1 MVHQKAI
8 ITGSWIKMVS
18 HFHTQ
23 RECGAA
29 FADYTFNLSSRSLTQ
44 MNRTHSFSHHIVYQ
58 TTYFQSITNPLSSII
73 NMLISRW
80 HGPTRHMLPGKI
92 ISHAM
97 LRGYLFNKQYSPSRV
112 KKKDR
117 REPTSFG
124 KPLVQVLST
133 ENFSSEKH
141 TAEAYNV
148 QDLKTLLL
156 PGSKFTHTHGCHSR
170 ER

>member
-58 TTYFQSITNPLSSII
+58 TTYFQFITNSQSSII

-80 HGPTRHMLPGKI
+80 QDPTRHMLPARI
-92 ISHAM
+92 ISHAII
-97 LRGYLFNKQYSPSRV
+97 RGYLFNKQYSPSRV
-112 KKKDR
+112 KKNR
-117 REPTSFG
+117 GEPTSFG
-124 KPLVQVLST
+124 KLLLQVLST
-133 ENFSSEKH
+133 ENFSSEIH

-156 PGSKFTHTHGCHSR
+156 PGSKFTHTHGCRSR
-170 ER
+170 GR